1 MGGQIRAGFGAVFG
15 FDIIAALAMGEV
27 LGIDALVV
35 VELLPAIEAQ
45 MVNQTNSREA
55 E

>member
-15 FDIIAALAMGEV
+15 FDMTAALAMAEV
-27 LGIDALVV
+27 LGIDPLAV
-35 VELLPAIEAQ
+35 VELLPVIEAQ